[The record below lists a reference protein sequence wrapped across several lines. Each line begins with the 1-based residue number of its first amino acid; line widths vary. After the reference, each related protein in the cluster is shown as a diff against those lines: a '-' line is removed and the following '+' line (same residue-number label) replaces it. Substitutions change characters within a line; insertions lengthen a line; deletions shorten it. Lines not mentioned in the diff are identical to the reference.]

1 MSTPNKQ
8 VEVFSISHAA
18 ILTGTKDAE
27 TAGAEETYGD
37 FYGVDSGSI
46 SVNMGTFK
54 NTGDDQTMSV
64 WKYVEDADI
73 EIRGGFIPF
82 DLINLIFGATISSSG
97 SGANLRW
104 DIPFLEEEWN
114 NVASRPV
121 LIRCPSKDSQGNVRD
136 FDIVLYKI
144 YFGPIRF
151 EGLAYKEGVKVTWSG
166 TAVMST
172 VNEAGASIS
181 RKAVGR
187 LISTAVHT
195 S

>member
-1 MSTPNKQ
+1 MVTTPNKQ

-27 TAGAEETYGD
+27 SVGAEETYGD

-46 SVNMGTFK
+46 SVNMGTYK
-54 NTGDDQTMSV
+54 NTGDNQTKSV
-64 WKYVEDADI
+64 WKYAEDADI

-104 DIPFLEEEWN
+104 DIPFLQESWN
-114 NVASRPV
+114 NVAPRPI

-136 FDIVLYKI
+136 FDIVIYKVN
-144 YFGPIRF
+144 FGPIKI
-151 EGLAYKEGVKVTWSG
+151 EGLAYKEGVKVTWGG
-166 TAVMST
+166 TAVMT
-172 VNEAGASIS
+172 TINEAGNTVANAI
-181 RKAVGR
+181 GR
-187 LISTAVHT
+187 LVSTAVHA
-195 S
+195 